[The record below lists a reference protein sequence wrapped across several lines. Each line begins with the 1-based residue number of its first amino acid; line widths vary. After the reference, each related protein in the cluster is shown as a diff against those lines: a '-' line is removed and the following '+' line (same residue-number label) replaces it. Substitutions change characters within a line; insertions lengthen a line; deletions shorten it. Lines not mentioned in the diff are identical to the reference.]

1 MPAMLRAVSNPTL
14 VLLRLGRPV
23 ATFPLADGTTSLG
36 RAKENGISLDD
47 ASVSR
52 RHAEITVADGQV
64 RLRDLRSR
72 NGIQVNGAPRREA
85 LLQAGDRVKIGAVEL
100 EFTGGFVRP
109 LAAAPSAAPV
119 GDSLTETRHARA
131 ALPEARQDRHL
142 AALYHLCFRVT
153 EGIDQ
158 NEAEP
163 LLLDLLLEGVRAT
176 VAQFYAPDDRLAF
189 SAAAEKTKGVPKF
202 APYLLDK
209 FRKIPEAATYTAKDL
224 ARFQERLGAWHF
236 LVCPMATS
244 AGDGAAVVVLMRS
257 AEWQEFSAEDR
268 VLLNAAMRLW
278 PRGRERQREIKT
290 LRQEND
296 TLRGQAARAAGLLG
310 DSPEIA
316 ALRTRLD
323 RIAAT
328 RATVLVT
335 GETGSGKEVVA
346 QYLHDRSPRAAA
358 AFVKV
363 NCAAIPAPL
372 MESELFGHV
381 KGAFTDAKSDHQGK
395 FQLAHGGTLFLDEIG
410 ELPLPVQ
417 AKLLRALESGE
428 VERIGSER
436 ITKVDVRIVAATN
449 RDLRAEV
456 KAGNFREDLLYRL
469 DVATVAVPPLRD
481 HVADLPLLARHFLAR
496 FCTENGLATVD
507 FAPEALAALQ
517 RHRWPGNVREL
528 RNVIQRLAMDADGPL
543 LTAAAVKT
551 ALR

>member
-1 MPAMLRAVSNPTL
+1 MLRAVLNPTL

-23 ATFPLADGTTSLG
+23 ATFPLADGPTRLG
-36 RAKENGISLDD
+36 RAKENDITLDD
-47 ASVSR
+47 VSVSR

-100 EFTGGFVRP
+100 EFAAGFVRP
-109 LAAAPSAAPV
+109 VAVPPSAAPA
-119 GDSLTETRHARA
+119 GSSLSETRHARA
-131 ALPEARQDRHL
+131 ALPDARQDRHL
-142 AALYHLCFRVT
+142 AALYHLCFRAT
-153 EGIDQ
+153 EGVEPQ
-158 NEAEP
+158 QAEP

-176 VAQFYAPDDRLAF
+176 VAQLYSPDDRLAC
-189 SAAAEKTKGVPKF
+189 SAATEKAKGVPKF

-209 FRKIPEAATYTAKDL
+209 FRAVPEAATYAARDL

-236 LVCPMATS
+236 LICPMTTS
-244 AGDGAAVVVLMRS
+244 AGDGAAVVVLMRPS
-257 AEWQEFSAEDR
+257 ECQEFSAEDR

-278 PRGRERQREIKT
+278 PRGRERQREIRT
-290 LRQEND
+290 LREEND
-296 TLRGQAARAAGLLG
+296 TLRGQTARAAGLLG
-310 DSPEIA
+310 DSTA
-316 ALRTRLD
+316 LGALRTRLD

-363 NCAAIPAPL
+363 NCAAIPAAL
-372 MESELFGHV
+372 IESELFGHV

-436 ITKVDVRIVAATN
+436 VTQVDVRIVAATN

-456 KAGNFREDLLYRL
+456 RAGGFREDLLYRL
-469 DVATVAVPPLRD
+469 DVATIAVPPLRD
-481 HVADLPLLARHFLAR
+481 HLDDLPLLARHFLNQ
-496 FCTENGLATVD
+496 FCLENGLATVQLP
-507 FAPEALAALQ
+507 PEALAALR
-517 RHRWPGNVREL
+517 RHPWPGNVREL
-528 RNVIQRLAMDADGPL
+528 RNVIQRLAMDAEGPL
-543 LTAAAVKT
+543 LTAAAVKA